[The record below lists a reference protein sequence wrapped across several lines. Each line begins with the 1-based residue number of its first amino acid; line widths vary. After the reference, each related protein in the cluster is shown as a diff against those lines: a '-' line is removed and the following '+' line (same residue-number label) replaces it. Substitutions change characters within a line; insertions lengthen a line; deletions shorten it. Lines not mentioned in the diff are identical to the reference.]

1 MEPWI
6 KTLQKSNS
14 MSNWKDW
21 SEHQANTEVCEKD
34 GKYYL
39 KGNPKLLY
47 DSYEEAKKS
56 SDFWRK
62 LIVF

>member
-1 MEPWI
+1 
-6 KTLQKSNS
+6 

-39 KGNPKLLY
+39 KGNPKFLY

-56 SDFWRK
+56 SDFWRN

>member
-1 MEPWI
+1 
-6 KTLQKSNS
+6 

-56 SDFWRK
+56 SDFWRN
-62 LIVF
+62 LIVL